1 MDPPQGGVPKG
12 RVRLHRAPLAP
23 VAAAMI
29 LGIVAGR
36 YLPLPMGLWAVVG
49 GAALA
54 TAAMGLWRPHLHLLS
69 IAAILVAVA
78 AFGAVNVGLDYFAA
92 ADNDILTYTG
102 PSDILATLRGRIV
115 SSPAICQDDPPPAY
129 GYRRSPQTQFIL
141 RARQLRTK
149 DGWLPVS
156 GQVAVSIHQA
166 DDRLAPGQ
174 QVEVMGWL
182 GRVRGPDN
190 PGQYDWSAAARRNS
204 TPVRMAAPGVES
216 VSVLDD
222 GPRSWAARAYWQV
235 RTAARRHLAYGGDEQ
250 TSQLINALIIGD
262 RSPALRTLSRT
273 MMRAGVVHYLSIS
286 GSHLAIF
293 LGFVYLLC
301 RVLTLSPRRAAIVVL
316 AVLAAYMILAEARA
330 PLVRSAVMAAAL
342 CLATIAGRPH
352 AALNALAAAT
362 VGVLAAAPMDVFDP
376 GFQLSFGIVAASLA
390 FFGPVKSMLF
400 GRWLAV
406 RGLKVFRDEDRLRR
420 WWNYNA
426 AEWGMN
432 AVVIALIA
440 YVVSAPLVAYHFHFF
455 SPYAAPLSLLLG
467 PFVTAVLVPGYISLA
482 LAWPMPNLAYSFSQ
496 LAAAAADG
504 LAWAVGAMER
514 LPGLSFDL
522 RDVSVGWVLL
532 CYATMAAILAARRI
546 RFGRVLVA
554 VAVVALAAATVYSQ
568 RTSPPTGRAE
578 LNVLSV
584 GAGQCVVLRTP
595 SGKTFLFDAGTR
607 SGFDAYEQVLGP
619 FLRHQRLPDPT
630 VAFISHANVD
640 HFNALAGALGRRR
653 LQRVFVN
660 EVFGIAA
667 GGESEAFGSDWRF
680 LADVQKAGVTVVR
693 LSAGQIVKLD
703 DRTSVEVL
711 WPPPGR
717 GGLSANE
724 SSLVLRI
731 SCDGA
736 SVLLPADVEAVGQE
750 TLASAKA
757 VKADVL
763 MLPHHGS
770 WRPGVEDFVQAVAPK
785 VVLVSSAREPYG
797 PVALEEPAEFYD
809 RLRTAYRYLSTPRH
823 GWIHVRF
830 GGGPVEVQ
838 TMR

>member
-12 RVRLHRAPLAP
+12 RARLHRAPLAP

-36 YLPLPMGLWAVVG
+36 YLPFSMGLWAVVG

-54 TAAMGLWRPHLHLLS
+54 TAAVGLWRPHLHQLS
-69 IAAILVAVA
+69 VAAILVAVA
-78 AFGAVNVGLDYFAA
+78 AFGAVNVGLDYFTAA
-92 ADNDILTYTG
+92 SDDVLTYTAPG
-102 PSDILATLRGRIV
+102 DILATLRGQIV
-115 SSPAICQDDPPPAY
+115 SSPAVCEDDPPPAY
-129 GYRRSPQTQFIL
+129 GYRRPPQTQFVL
-141 RARQLRTK
+141 RARQLRTG
-149 DGWLPVS
+149 DAWRPVS
-156 GQVAVSIHQA
+156 GEVAVSIHQL
-166 DDRLAPGQ
+166 DDRLSAGQ

-190 PGQYDWSAAARRNS
+190 PGQYDWAAAARCHG
-204 TPVRMAAPGVES
+204 TPVRLAAPGVES
-216 VSVLDD
+216 VSVLDG

-235 RTAARRHLAYGGDEQ
+235 RTAARRHLADCGDER

-273 MMRAGVVHYLSIS
+273 MMRAGVIHYLCIS

-301 RVLTLSPRRAAIVVL
+301 RVLTLSPRRSAVVVL
-316 AVLAAYMILAEARA
+316 TVLAAYMILAEVRA

-352 AALNALAAAT
+352 AAFNALAAAT
-362 VGVLAAAPMDVFDP
+362 VLVLAAAPMDVFEP
-376 GFQLSFGIVAASLA
+376 GFQLSFGIVAASLT
-390 FFGPVKSMLF
+390 FFSPVKAMLF

-406 RGLKVFRDEDRLRR
+406 RGLKVFRDKDRLRR

-432 AVVIALIA
+432 AAVIALIA

-455 SPYAAPLSLLLG
+455 SPYAAPLILLLG
-467 PFVTAVLVPGYISLA
+467 PFVTAVLVPGYVSLA
-482 LAWPMPNLAYSFSQ
+482 LAWPMPNLAYSFGQ
-496 LAAAAADG
+496 IAAAAADG

-522 RDVSVGWVLL
+522 RDVSIGWVLL
-532 CYATMAAILAARRI
+532 CYATVAAIWAARRI
-546 RFGRVLVA
+546 RFGRVLA
-554 VAVVALAAATVYSQ
+554 AAAVVVLVAATVYSQ
-568 RTSPPTGRAE
+568 RTSPPAGRAE

-595 SGKTFLFDAGTR
+595 SGKTVLFDAGTR

-619 FLRHQRLPDPT
+619 FLRHQRLPAPT
-630 VAFISHANVD
+630 VAFVSHANVD
-640 HFNALAGALGRRR
+640 HFNALAGAFGRR

-660 EVFGIAA
+660 ESFGTAAA
-667 GGESEAFGSDWRF
+667 GASEAFGSDWRF
-680 LADVQKAGVTVVR
+680 LADLQKGGVSVVC
-693 LSAGQIVKLD
+693 LSAGQKVTLD
-703 DRTSVEVL
+703 DRTTVEVL

-717 GGLSANE
+717 EGLNVNDT
-724 SSLVLRI
+724 SLVLRI
-731 SCDGA
+731 TCDGA
-736 SVLLPADVEAVGQE
+736 SVLLPGDIQTVGQE
-750 TLASAKA
+750 ALASATA

-770 WRPGVEDFVQAVAPK
+770 WRPSVEAFVQAVAPK
-785 VVLVSSAREPYG
+785 IVLASCAREPYG
-797 PVALEEPAEFYD
+797 PAMLEEPAEFYD
-809 RLRTAYRYLSTPRH
+809 RLRRTCRYYSTPRH
-823 GWIHVRF
+823 GWIEVRF